1 MKIFN
6 LHKIFQK
13 TLQILLITFPYVGDD
28 VGEKVNSQKNINYQ
42 CIEKWIVLVLTG
54 IYQRLYSIGIPVYNE
69 TPWTML
75 RRRGTVLI
83 VTGIY

>member
-6 LHKIFQK
+6 LHENFQK
-13 TLQILLITFPYVGDD
+13 TLQIVLITSHYIGDD
-28 VGEKVNSQKNINYQ
+28 VGEKVNGQKNINYQ
-42 CIEKWIVLVLTG
+42 CIKKWIVLVLTG
-54 IYQRLYSIGIPVYNE
+54 IYQRLYYIGIPIYNE
-69 TPWTML
+69 HDEKYI

>member
-54 IYQRLYSIGIPVYNE
+54 IYQRLYYIGIPIYNE
-69 TPWTML
+69 HDEQC
-75 RRRGTVLI
+75 
-83 VTGIY
+83 